1 MISVKNLKKTHL
13 LGGEEVHALD
23 DVSLLIKEHEFVAII
38 GQSGSGKST
47 FMNMLG
53 CLDRPDSGE
62 ITLDG
67 TDILKCK
74 EKELSVIRNKKI
86 GFIFQQFHLLPK
98 LSALENV
105 ELPLIYQGM
114 PTKKRREKA
123 VKALKAV
130 GLEKR
135 MNHKP
140 NQLSGGQQQRVAIAR
155 ALVGEPS
162 LILAD
167 EPTGNL
173 DSRSGKEIMMLLHNL
188 HEEGNTIV
196 LITHDNNVAME
207 APRQVQIS
215 DGKIIKDSG
224 GEAELRQNMK
234 ITQAIKMAFAS
245 ICSTKLR
252 SFLTMLGIIIGVMS
266 VTVLVSIVQSTTNN
280 VSDTL
285 SQLGGNVISATVT
298 SRRSNK
304 ITTSDLKSLENNP
317 AIESVSPII
326 SGSSTAKASGNSSSV
341 TLKGITEEYEDI
353 QNISV
358 QKGRYILDVDNDNR
372 LQVCLIGVTAAKDLF
387 GHTDVEGETIRIS
400 GRNFKIIGV
409 LEEDGSSQRDSN
421 DSVIYTPFTTAQR
434 IMQNSTISSFY
445 VSATNEG
452 MLNMAESVVDSFLLE
467 KTGDEDSYT
476 ITNQSDI
483 ADSVSDVTN
492 SMTYMIG
499 GIAGISLL
507 VGGIGI
513 MNIMLVSVTER
524 TKEIGIRKA
533 IGAKKKD
540 ILAQFMIESIVL
552 SCMGGVIGIA
562 LSAATIFG
570 MNQLMSADYTISAG
584 ISLIALGFSAV
595 LGIIFGL
602 YPANKAA
609 NLKPIEALNL

>member
-1 MISVKNLKKTHL
+1 MISVKNLKKTYF
-13 LGGEEVHALD
+13 LGGEEVYALD
-23 DVSLLIKEHEFVAII
+23 DVSLSIKEREFVAII

-188 HEEGNTIV
+188 YEEGNTIV

-224 GEAELRQNMK
+224 GEAE
-234 ITQAIKMAFAS
+234 
-245 ICSTKLR
+245 
-252 SFLTMLGIIIGVMS
+252 
-266 VTVLVSIVQSTTNN
+266 
-280 VSDTL
+280 
-285 SQLGGNVISATVT
+285 
-298 SRRSNK
+298 
-304 ITTSDLKSLENNP
+304 
-317 AIESVSPII
+317 
-326 SGSSTAKASGNSSSV
+326 
-341 TLKGITEEYEDI
+341 YED
-353 QNISV
+353 
-358 QKGRYILDVDNDNR
+358 
-372 LQVCLIGVTAAKDLF
+372 
-387 GHTDVEGETIRIS
+387 HT
-400 GRNFKIIGV
+400 
-409 LEEDGSSQRDSN
+409 SN
-421 DSVIYTPFTTAQR
+421 
-434 IMQNSTISSFY
+434 
-445 VSATNEG
+445 
-452 MLNMAESVVDSFLLE
+452 
-467 KTGDEDSYT
+467 
-476 ITNQSDI
+476 
-483 ADSVSDVTN
+483 
-492 SMTYMIG
+492 
-499 GIAGISLL
+499 
-507 VGGIGI
+507 
-513 MNIMLVSVTER
+513 
-524 TKEIGIRKA
+524 
-533 IGAKKKD
+533 
-540 ILAQFMIESIVL
+540 
-552 SCMGGVIGIA
+552 
-562 LSAATIFG
+562 
-570 MNQLMSADYTISAG
+570 
-584 ISLIALGFSAV
+584 
-595 LGIIFGL
+595 
-602 YPANKAA
+602 
-609 NLKPIEALNL
+609 

>member
-1 MISVKNLKKTHL
+1 MISVKNLKKTYF

-23 DVSLLIKEHEFVAII
+23 DVSLSIKEHEFVAII

-173 DSRSGKEIMMLLHNL
+173 DSRLGKEIMMLLHNL
-188 HEEGNTIV
+188 YEEGNTIV

-224 GEAELRQNMK
+224 GEAE
-234 ITQAIKMAFAS
+234 
-245 ICSTKLR
+245 
-252 SFLTMLGIIIGVMS
+252 
-266 VTVLVSIVQSTTNN
+266 
-280 VSDTL
+280 
-285 SQLGGNVISATVT
+285 
-298 SRRSNK
+298 
-304 ITTSDLKSLENNP
+304 
-317 AIESVSPII
+317 
-326 SGSSTAKASGNSSSV
+326 
-341 TLKGITEEYEDI
+341 YED
-353 QNISV
+353 
-358 QKGRYILDVDNDNR
+358 
-372 LQVCLIGVTAAKDLF
+372 
-387 GHTDVEGETIRIS
+387 HT
-400 GRNFKIIGV
+400 
-409 LEEDGSSQRDSN
+409 SN
-421 DSVIYTPFTTAQR
+421 
-434 IMQNSTISSFY
+434 
-445 VSATNEG
+445 
-452 MLNMAESVVDSFLLE
+452 
-467 KTGDEDSYT
+467 
-476 ITNQSDI
+476 
-483 ADSVSDVTN
+483 
-492 SMTYMIG
+492 
-499 GIAGISLL
+499 
-507 VGGIGI
+507 
-513 MNIMLVSVTER
+513 
-524 TKEIGIRKA
+524 
-533 IGAKKKD
+533 
-540 ILAQFMIESIVL
+540 
-552 SCMGGVIGIA
+552 
-562 LSAATIFG
+562 
-570 MNQLMSADYTISAG
+570 
-584 ISLIALGFSAV
+584 
-595 LGIIFGL
+595 
-602 YPANKAA
+602 
-609 NLKPIEALNL
+609 